1 MENKMIGG
9 MMGQV
14 GSDAGGITPGAKATH
29 KEVMAQMAHD
39 QMKELVKEALKEAYD
54 PKPKKT
60 AGAGTEPCCPYDDQS
75 RIVENGMSDDRVI
88 FEQKGKTYS
97 QGFEISSGK
106 ANLLS
111 SRQQVMITWTPVP
124 GGGKSESSEGE
135 DQAQAEPEPPTEKGK
150 DEG

>member
-1 MENKMIGG
+1 MAKSEEGTDKEQVPATRRGIHKGVMDKM
-9 MMGQV
+9 V
-14 GSDAGGITPGAKATH
+14 
-29 KEVMAQMAHD
+29 HD

-54 PKPKKT
+54 PKPKKRESRGPET
-60 AGAGTEPCCPYDDQS
+60 CCPYDDQS
-75 RIVENGMSDDRVI
+75 RIVENGMANDRVI

-97 QGFEISSGK
+97 QGFEIASGK
-106 ANLLS
+106 AKLLG

-124 GGGKSESSEGE
+124 GGEKSEPSEGE